1 MAVSTSDGDAVLP
14 HRRNYVQFNATNNAN
29 SQGAMR
35 LAAARALGTVHNW
48 ELSIMAVMKSYS

>member
-14 HRRNYVQFNATNNAN
+14 HRRNYVQLNAINNAN

-35 LAAARALGTVHNW
+35 LAAARALGTVHN
-48 ELSIMAVMKSYS
+48 